1 MAEHDLQLTTIT
13 LFFDK
18 SVIKMTIAKEK
29 NY

>member
-1 MAEHDLQLTTIT
+1 MTEHDLQLTAIT

-18 SVIKMTIAKEK
+18 SVIKMTITKEK